1 MALPLDGVRVLDL
14 TRLLPG
20 NTCAWLLAALG
31 ADVVKVE
38 DPGAGDYMR
47 EFGMQVQGQGAPHH
61 QVNRAKRSVVL
72 DLKQAAGREAFE
84 RLLDTADVLVESFR
98 PGVMQRLGLGPDRIL
113 ERRPALVYASLSGFG
128 ATGSLS
134 DLAAHDINYVAL
146 SGLVDRLGTADG
158 PPVVPPIPV
167 ADLVG
172 GAILP
177 ALGIVSLLLRA
188 RASGRGGHLDAA
200 MIEGVTQL
208 PNMVVSDLLAGAAV
222 PGRGRAPHS
231 GGLACYRVYE
241 IADGHVAVGAL
252 EPKFWAAMCR
262 ALGAEEL
269 LQRQHDDDQDALAAD
284 LAAALSGLTRAEVRE
299 RFEGVDACV
308 TVVASYE
315 EALDS
320 PLAHERGLVRQAP
333 DLPMPVLAPPFV
345 IDGERP
351 PESGPAP
358 RQGEHSRAVLA
369 EAGLSDEEISTLESA
384 GITRQAADT

>member
-1 MALPLDGVRVLDL
+1 MLRPLEGVRVLDL

-20 NTCAWLLAALG
+20 NTCAWLLASLG
-31 ADVVKVE
+31 ADVIKVE

-47 EFGMQVQGQGAPHH
+47 DFGVQVEGQGAPHH
-61 QVNRAKRSVVL
+61 QVNRGKRSVVL
-72 DLKQAAGREAFE
+72 DLKQEAGRAAFE
-84 RLLDTADVLVESFR
+84 RLLARADVLVESFR
-98 PGVMQRLGLGPDRIL
+98 PGVMQRLGLGPKEVL

-128 ATGSLS
+128 ATGSLA
-134 DLAAHDINYVAL
+134 DMAAHDINYVAL

-177 ALGIVSLLLRA
+177 ALGIVSLLFGA
-188 RASGRGGHLDAA
+188 RANGRGGHLDAA

-208 PNMVVSDLLAGAAV
+208 PNMVVSDLLAGAEV

-231 GGLACYRVYE
+231 GGLACYRIYE

-252 EPKFWAAMCR
+252 EPKFWAILCEE
-262 ALGAEEL
+262 LGAEHL
-269 LQRQHDDDQDALAAD
+269 RDRQDDEDQEALAAE
-284 LAAALSGLTRAEVRE
+284 LAAYLAPLTRAEVQQ
-299 RFEGVDACV
+299 RFGEVDACV

-315 EALDS
+315 EMLSSD
-320 PLAHERGLVRQAP
+320 LARERGLVRRAP
-333 DLPMPVLAPPFV
+333 GLPMPVLAPPFV

-351 PESGPAP
+351 PEGLPAP
-358 RQGEHSRAVLA
+358 RQGEHSREVLA
-369 EAGLSDEEISTLESA
+369 EAGLEPEEIAALEAA
-384 GITRQAADT
+384 GVTRQADVD